1 MEYSCVDHGVLYIYP
16 KSATIYSIIFDA
28 IILPDGINLGE
39 QQEEH
44 RRMRLQ
50 KGILVGLLVLI
61 FTMIGTAA
69 AEEYED
75 VGTQIAWN
83 QTITVVSSVWR
94 KSEAL

>member
-1 MEYSCVDHGVLYIYP
+1 
-16 KSATIYSIIFDA
+16 
-28 IILPDGINLGE
+28 
-39 QQEEH
+39 
-44 RRMRLQ
+44 MRLQ

-61 FTMIGTAA
+61 LTMIGTAA

>member
-1 MEYSCVDHGVLYIYP
+1 M
-16 KSATIYSIIFDA
+16 IIF
-28 IILPDGINLGE
+28 LPDGINLGE
-39 QQEEH
+39 QREEH

-61 FTMIGTAA
+61 LTMIGTAA

-83 QTITVVSSVWR
+83 QTIKVVSSVWR

>member
-1 MEYSCVDHGVLYIYP
+1 M
-16 KSATIYSIIFDA
+16 

-39 QQEEH
+39 QQEED

-61 FTMIGTAA
+61 LTMIGTAA